1 MIDVVIVTYNRKP
14 LLFRNLDRL
23 KSSSLIRKVIVVDN
37 ASADGTLREGRVRY
51 PDVHWIASPANEGC
65 IAWNRGMEAVRTP
78 WALILDDDCFV
89 QDAPLEQACAF
100 AARTPSIGLAAFNV
114 ISEKTGSSEWGATI
128 DGIRTATDWPNAIG
142 ACMLTNTQAFRSVGG
157 YKDFFLCFNDLELV
171 LNLWRNGY
179 RVVFHPDWTAC
190 HLGPRPAPSERRFPY
205 EIRNLLWT
213 AWGHLDTPF
222 CFALTLKFVSAA
234 IFDLS
239 GRHLSEQ
246 ILRPAWTGIR
256 KGRRMRDRSKPK
268 VPPHIRRLLFKNL
281 FLSGRTRSLR
291 NRLMPPFQ
299 LGPVKNRD

>member
-190 HLGPRPAPSERRFPY
+190 HLGTPAGSFRKALP
-205 EIRNLLWT
+205 IRNSQSALDGLGTSGHALLLRPHSQVRFG
-213 AWGHLDTPF
+213 GHLRPF
-222 CFALTLKFVSAA
+222 
-234 IFDLS
+234 
-239 GRHLSEQ
+239 G
-246 ILRPAWTGIR
+246 
-256 KGRRMRDRSKPK
+256 
-268 VPPHIRRLLFKNL
+268 PP
-281 FLSGRTRSLR
+281 SLR
-291 NRLMPPFQ
+291 ANPAACLDGDPKRAADARQVQTESSSSYPQTSF
-299 LGPVKNRD
+299 